1 MEYILTAIIG
11 ILLGIIINFFAD
23 ILPGDSGLSLP
34 TCASCQH
41 PFSLKDYLYEYKCS
55 HCGTRLPARNL
66 LVILVSVA
74 ISFLLKFFPPA
85 LLGYWAAL
93 PVTALLGIIFVIDME
108 HHAVLLETT
117 GAGFILFLT
126 YGIIFLDWKKS
137 LLGALG
143 GLLITLAFFFLG
155 VLVSKIVGAI
165 RKKKLSE
172 VAFGLG
178 DVMAATIFGLL
189 VGWPAIVG
197 VIIIAIVS
205 FALVSVIT
213 LIVLILTKK
222 YSAFSNA
229 LPFAPFLI
237 LGIVMIFYI

>member
-1 MEYILTAIIG
+1 
-11 ILLGIIINFFAD
+11 
-23 ILPGDSGLSLP
+23 
-34 TCASCQH
+34 
-41 PFSLKDYLYEYKCS
+41 
-55 HCGTRLPARNL
+55 
-66 LVILVSVA
+66 
-74 ISFLLKFFPPA
+74 
-85 LLGYWAAL
+85 
-93 PVTALLGIIFVIDME
+93 ME

-143 GLLITLAFFFLG
+143 GLLITLAFYFLG
-155 VLVSKIVGAI
+155 ILVSKIVGAI

-205 FALVSVIT
+205 FALVIRDHPDYPHPNQNTAHS
-213 LIVLILTKK
+213 LMRCRL
-222 YSAFSNA
+222 
-229 LPFAPFLI
+229 LPS
-237 LGIVMIFYI
+237 